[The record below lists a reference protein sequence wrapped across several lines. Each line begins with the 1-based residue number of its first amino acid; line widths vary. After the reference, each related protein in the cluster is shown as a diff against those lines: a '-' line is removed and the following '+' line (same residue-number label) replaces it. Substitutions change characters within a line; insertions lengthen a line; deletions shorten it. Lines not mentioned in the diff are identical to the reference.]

1 MSVRTLDARFAA
13 EVGHT
18 VGDEL
23 RRVRL
28 QQAKALLQRTELSL
42 TRVAALIGYTDGAYF
57 ARFFRKHT
65 GQTPSAFRRQS

>member
-28 QQAKALLQRTELSL
+28 QQAKALLQRT
-42 TRVAALIGYTDGAYF
+42 DGAYF